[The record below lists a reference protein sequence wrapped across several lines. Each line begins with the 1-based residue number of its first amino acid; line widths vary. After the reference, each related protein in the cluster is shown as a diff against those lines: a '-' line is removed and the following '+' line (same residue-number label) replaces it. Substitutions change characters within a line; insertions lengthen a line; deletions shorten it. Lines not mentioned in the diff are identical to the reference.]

1 MSDSKTPE
9 QIMRE
14 KVAARVAEERG
25 EVPAEGPA
33 LCGTT
38 KEDLS
43 VQKLPEVSHDFVARC
58 LDANEMGD
66 GILFASLFLARH
78 AYVGQADEWIFFMGH
93 HWHVDLV
100 DKAHRAAMDVEHV
113 ALCYDRT
120 SAHYRKLAD
129 EARASGD
136 KERAGGLTAK
146 AEKLKAR
153 AHKLRSQ
160 SGRMRCL
167 DFAKTNLEAP
177 LAIRGDEIDC
187 DPWALPVANGVI
199 DLKTGDMRDGRPTD
213 YMMKSSPVRWEGID
227 APCPTWERF
236 VLEVMDDDQD
246 MAAFLQRLF
255 GYGITGLST
264 EHVFVVFFGRG
275 RNGKGIMTE
284 VIQEVLGG
292 RDATAALAGP
302 IQSEMLMDQGKR
314 NAAGPSPDIMAL
326 RGLRL
331 AFASETD
338 EGQKFSSARVKWLS
352 GGETLTGR
360 YPHDKRNVSFQPT
373 HLLCLLTNHKPHA
386 SSNDFAFWER
396 LLLVDFPLSFV
407 DREPQKANERPMD
420 KTLKEKLRTELPGI
434 LAWLVRGCL
443 EWQRLGG
450 LKPPPKVREAT
461 AEYQRDEDTMAD
473 FVDDCCIVVPP
484 DTSDIV
490 RTQASDLFEA
500 FGLWYRLNVTSN
512 PKKQMSQKT
521 FGRLMQEK
529 FDRERKGGVYYYYG
543 VEINHEA
550 MAAMRSRESEKDDRK
565 GDRNDRS

>member
-14 KVAARVAEERG
+14 QVSARVAEERG
-25 EVPAEGPA
+25 ASNAASAVSE
-33 LCGTT
+33 
-38 KEDLS
+38 
-43 VQKLPEVSHDFVARC
+43 LPEVKPDFVARC

-66 GILFASLFLARH
+66 GILFSYLFGSRH

-100 DKAHRAAMDVEHV
+100 DKAHRASMDVEHV

-187 DPWALPVANGVI
+187 APWALPVANGVI
-199 DLKTGDMRDGRPTD
+199 DLKTGDIRDGRPDD
-213 YMMKSSPVRWEGID
+213 YMMKSSPVKWEGID

-236 VLEVMDDDQD
+236 VLEVMDDAPD
-246 MAAFLQRLF
+246 MASFLQRLF

-338 EGQKFSSARVKWLS
+338 EGQKFSSARVKWLTPRS
-352 GGETLTGR
+352 SASITMTTLAA
-360 YPHDKRNVSFQPT
+360 PS
-373 HLLCLLTNHKPHA
+373 
-386 SSNDFAFWER
+386 
-396 LLLVDFPLSFV
+396 PLSFWRRTKSNCSICVLIGCPSARCRMGPWPSPAALTCRSV
-407 DREPQKANERPMD
+407 DSGIWCAHGCPPLPA
-420 KTLKEKLRTELPGI
+420 TL
-434 LAWLVRGCL
+434 
-443 EWQRLGG
+443 
-450 LKPPPKVREAT
+450 
-461 AEYQRDEDTMAD
+461 
-473 FVDDCCIVVPP
+473 
-484 DTSDIV
+484 
-490 RTQASDLFEA
+490 
-500 FGLWYRLNVTSN
+500 
-512 PKKQMSQKT
+512 
-521 FGRLMQEK
+521 
-529 FDRERKGGVYYYYG
+529 
-543 VEINHEA
+543 
-550 MAAMRSRESEKDDRK
+550 
-565 GDRNDRS
+565 